1 MSKILYFCHK
11 ISFHGKNK
19 KLIIVIAALI
29 VVIAGVSFLAF
40 NEFRKNKEMTEVF
53 AVEKERWKTNTA
65 LLPLNMTSFRYK

>member
-1 MSKILYFCHK
+1 ME
-11 ISFHGKNK
+11 KNK

-53 AVEKERWKTNTA
+53 ASKKKRWKTNTA